1 VIRYHAPWVLPISGP
16 PIRDGWVSVD
26 RDRIVACGADTDRA
40 PRDESRDVV
49 LGRAVIMPGLVNAH
63 THLELSYLHGQVP
76 AGSSFAAWIRSI
88 IAARRQR
95 VDPNAPEILAAV
107 DRAIA
112 NALRAGTAVI
122 GEISNT
128 LVTFA
133 SLVRSPLAAVAF
145 HELIGFNLSDPAA
158 IVARAEEGIEALRGT
173 DRVRASLAAHAPY
186 SVAPALFRAI
196 REAMNRRP
204 FAPCSVHL
212 AESADET
219 EFVRTGGGAWR
230 GLLEDV
236 GAWNPAWVAPAVSP
250 VEYLDRS
257 GFLWRRLLVV
267 HGVQMTSSDLGLLAA
282 CGATIVTCPR
292 SNQYTGAGRP
302 PIDAFYRSGVR
313 VAIGTDSLASTPD
326 LNVFAELAAMRALA
340 PSVPA
345 SLLLESATR
354 GGARALAF
362 DADFG
367 TIESGKA
374 ARLII
379 VDVPTGIDDVEEYLV
394 SGIEPEQVRWI
405 QS

>member
-1 VIRYHAPWVLPISGP
+1 
-16 PIRDGWVSVD
+16 
-26 RDRIVACGADTDRA
+26 
-40 PRDESRDVV
+40 
-49 LGRAVIMPGLVNAH
+49 
-63 THLELSYLHGQVP
+63 
-76 AGSSFAAWIRSI
+76 
-88 IAARRQR
+88 
-95 VDPNAPEILAAV
+95 
-107 DRAIA
+107 
-112 NALRAGTAVI
+112 
-122 GEISNT
+122 
-128 LVTFA
+128 
-133 SLVRSPLAAVAF
+133 
-145 HELIGFNLSDPAA
+145 
-158 IVARAEEGIEALRGT
+158 
-173 DRVRASLAAHAPY
+173 
-186 SVAPALFRAI
+186 
-196 REAMNRRP
+196 
-204 FAPCSVHL
+204 
-212 AESADET
+212 
-219 EFVRTGGGAWR
+219 
-230 GLLEDV
+230 
-236 GAWNPAWVAPAVSP
+236 
-250 VEYLDRS
+250 
-257 GFLWRRLLVV
+257 
-267 HGVQMTSSDLGLLAA
+267 VQMTSSDLGLLAA